1 MPTGTFRKEL
11 VDWLRSLYGPSR
23 PYATA
28 RRLSLAAG
36 RNQNAVATVEE
47 RGHAT
52 AEVLADLARAAG
64 VSPLEAFYRAG
75 WVTEEELSSRNEG
88 PLSEEEAD
96 LLRMYRETRP
106 DLRRVVVAG
115 LRGAWATSR
124 GET

>member
-1 MPTGTFRKEL
+1 M
-11 VDWLRSLYGPSR
+11 
-23 PYATA
+23 
-28 RRLSLAAG
+28 
-36 RNQNAVATVEE
+36 
-47 RGHAT
+47 
-52 AEVLADLARAAG
+52 DLARAAD

-75 WVTEEELSSRNEG
+75 WLKEEEIPSGNEG
-88 PLSEEEAD
+88 PLNGEEAD